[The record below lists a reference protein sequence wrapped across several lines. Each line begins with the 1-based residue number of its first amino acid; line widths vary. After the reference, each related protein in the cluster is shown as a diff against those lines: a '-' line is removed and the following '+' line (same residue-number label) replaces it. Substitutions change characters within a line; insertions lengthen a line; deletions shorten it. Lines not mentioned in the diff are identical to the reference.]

1 VPIDWSATVLLPLAA
16 GSRVRVVS
24 LNDLIRLKL
33 RAGGP
38 LDLIDVVQLVR
49 RQPELI
55 PFALSV
61 AEAYKLRDR
70 LEIWLADPGI
80 RSPEAPPP
88 LPPLLGEP
96 AKQPKP
102 PSSARRSARRT
113 ARR

>member
-1 VPIDWSATVLLPLAA
+1 
-16 GSRVRVVS
+16 VS

-49 RQPELI
+49 RQPELM

-70 LEIWLADPGI
+70 LESWLADPGI

-88 LPPLLGEP
+88 LPPLPDEQAGTR
-96 AKQPKP
+96 KPKA
-102 PSSARRSARRT
+102 SARRSARRT